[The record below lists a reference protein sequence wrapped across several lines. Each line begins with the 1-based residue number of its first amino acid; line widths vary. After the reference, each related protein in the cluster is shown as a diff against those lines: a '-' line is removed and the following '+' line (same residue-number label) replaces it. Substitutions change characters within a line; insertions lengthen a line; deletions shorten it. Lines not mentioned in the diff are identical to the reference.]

1 MDLCHC
7 SKSSCSSC
15 GLAAGTGVCV
25 CLAARRRPCQECAEA
40 GRAAQEAAKR
50 ESDATKQLA
59 TRERD
64 LADLKKKLAD
74 ARTSAQSERELRSVE
89 GQAHKAKLLELEV
102 EMPLASAERMAE
114 LERAAHLAV
123 NMEAAAESKRKSAE
137 KQLSQAK
144 EELREM
150 RERTRRA
157 EELVALAQD
166 AERVQTAEAEEA
178 AQTERRLSAQLRA
191 AQAERDAL
199 QAEADGAAALRV
211 RLAESESKHDEL
223 QKEVARLGVQL
234 SQQHEHK
241 LSYEGAVAEG
251 RKLRALLD
259 AAKEEAKQS
268 ARRADEQQSRAD
280 ALTAERAQLQHALD
294 HAEKVRSLFA
304 SVTSR
309 TNQVQ
314 EAANEVIASVAA
326 RKRAAAEAELAAAER
341 ATEPEQRGG
350 GGEAAVPRTRSA
362 GGDGDSARG
371 GPPIKPRE
379 GWASHSAR
387 GPLQAKQQLLNAPTG
402 TGQWAGAPQPPHG
415 ARKALPPGRQGVR
428 SVLTPR

>member
-1 MDLCHC
+1 MPAAPAPTCTNCRVPMDLCHC

-15 GLAAGTGVCV
+15 GLAAGTGVCT

-40 GRAAQEAAKR
+40 WRAAQEAATR

-59 TRERD
+59 ARERE

-74 ARTSAQSERELRSVE
+74 ARTSAQSERELRTVE
-89 GQAHKAKLLELEV
+89 GQAHKAKLLELEGRQA
-102 EMPLASAERMAE
+102 EMPSATAERMAE

-137 KQLSQAK
+137 QQLSQAR

-166 AERVQTAEAEEA
+166 AERVQTAEAAEA
-178 AQTERRLSAQLRA
+178 AQTERRLSTQLRA
-191 AQAERDAL
+191 AEAERDAL
-199 QAEADGAAALRV
+199 RAEADGAAALRV

-223 QKEVARLGVQL
+223 QKEARVPTKPASLELLDSPGHAAAALKASIAPKCVAQVARLGVQL
-234 SQQHEHK
+234 TQQHEHK

-280 ALTAERAQLQHALD
+280 ALTVRRRLSIPCSLVSSALCLLAFTRALLARP
-294 HAEKVRSLFA
+294 RSMSACLRPCEC
-304 SVTSR
+304 VDC
-309 TNQVQ
+309 VC
-314 EAANEVIASVAA
+314 A
-326 RKRAAAEAELAAAER
+326 RRRSAR
-341 ATEPEQRGG
+341 SCS
-350 GGEAAVPRTRSA
+350 TRS
-362 GGDGDSARG
+362 
-371 GPPIKPRE
+371 I
-379 GWASHSAR
+379 
-387 GPLQAKQQLLNAPTG
+387 
-402 TGQWAGAPQPPHG
+402 
-415 ARKALPPGRQGVR
+415 
-428 SVLTPR
+428 TPRRCARCLRASRRARIRCRRPPTK